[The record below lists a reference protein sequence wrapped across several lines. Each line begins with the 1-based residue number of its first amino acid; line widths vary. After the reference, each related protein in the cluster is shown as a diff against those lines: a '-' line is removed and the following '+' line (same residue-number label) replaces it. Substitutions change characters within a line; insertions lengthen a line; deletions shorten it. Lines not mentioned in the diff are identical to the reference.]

1 MRRWVG
7 AIIWILI
14 AIAVCIGW
22 NRYVGQQTPAAQQLV
37 EYWTEYPSQVELE
50 FESPMPVRV
59 GDPVMQFEGDVA
71 KMVGVICHVESPASI
86 RDDLV
91 TTTRAYAQLFG
102 AAPDHLAGMELT
114 YHSTPDSI
122 EWVIQT
128 MLPPATRQRISQLVV
143 DAYRENQSE
152 ILAEL
157 RPVLEKTFDDA
168 TQIMREEFRQS
179 VQRRDQQIQKLSQR
193 YQDELVDEKLVP
205 LVQQEIWPVIERLGQ
220 PLVIDIGRQLW
231 AEASIWRFGWRL
243 LYDQTPLPQ
252 RNLTH
257 KEFERFVSEK
267 ARPIIQEKLPD
278 IIATQQEMLAEI
290 SRNEKV
296 RDTVSDSIRTVI
308 RDEEFQALIADI
320 MKDVLVDN
328 EKLHEVLVENW
339 NTPEAQQALEITN
352 RRLEPTVTKIG
363 QTLFGSPDSQI
374 TPEFS
379 RVLRSQIMQKDQ
391 RWFVLRPTNSSSGHG
406 QPVDRIQVRRGKEEG
421 RDPFYFPRRPR
432 Q

>member
-1 MRRWVG
+1 MRKWVG

-14 AIAVCIGW
+14 SIAACIGW
-22 NRYVGQQTPAAQQLV
+22 NRYAGQPTPAAQQLV
-37 EYWTEYPSQVELE
+37 EYWTEYPRQVELE
-50 FESPMPVRV
+50 FDLPMPVRV

-71 KMVGVICHVESPASI
+71 KMVGVICHVESPVSS
-86 RDDLV
+86 RRDLV

-102 AAPDHLAGMELT
+102 SAPDDLAGMELT

-143 DAYRENQSE
+143 EAYRENQSE

-157 RPVLEKTFDDA
+157 RPVLEKTFQDA
-168 TQIMREEFRQS
+168 TQIMREEFQQS

-220 PLVIDIGRQLW
+220 PLVIDIGSQLW

-243 LYDQTPLPQ
+243 LYDQTPLPH

-257 KEFERFVSEK
+257 KEFERFVTEK

-278 IIATQQEMLAEI
+278 IIATQQEILAEI

-296 RDTVSDSIRTVI
+296 RGTVSDSIRTVI
-308 RDEEFQALIADI
+308 WDDEFQTLVADI
-320 MKDVLVDN
+320 MKDVLIDN
-328 EKLHEVLVENW
+328 EKLHQVLVENW
-339 NTPEAQQALEITN
+339 NTPEAQRALEITN
-352 RRLEPTVTKIG
+352 RRLEPTVTQIG

-391 RWFVLRPTNSSSGHG
+391 RWFVLRPTSRSSGHG
-406 QPVDRIQVRRGKEEG
+406 QPVDRIQVRRGNEEG